1 MAQGQKLPAPA
12 IVEIISTFVLSLL
25 FIAIALWRFEREEF

>member
-1 MAQGQKLPAPA
+1 LAHPLPEGWLILVIATA
-12 IVEIISTFVLSLL
+12 VWIVV